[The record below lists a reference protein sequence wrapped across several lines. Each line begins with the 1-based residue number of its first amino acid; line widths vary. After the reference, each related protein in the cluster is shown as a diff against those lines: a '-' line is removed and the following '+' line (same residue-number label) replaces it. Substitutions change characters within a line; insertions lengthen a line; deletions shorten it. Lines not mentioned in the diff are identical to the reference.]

1 MVTPRIE
8 TAHYVPT
15 MSQSPWSIS
24 LLASVVFLAA
34 PSAGS
39 SKQLVPGETE
49 VAVEIIDGDTLV
61 LGTGQQVRLVGL
73 QAPKLPLGRTN
84 FASWPLAN
92 DAADA
97 LRELTKGKNLTLEY
111 GGRRMDRHGRILAHL
126 IDENR
131 SWIQGAMLRR
141 GMARVYSFADNR
153 SLVAEMLVI
162 ESEARVAKRGIWAH
176 PYYRIRDHKETPRDT
191 ESFQLVEGRVHAVAS
206 VREWT
211 YVNFEEDWRH
221 DFTITVRKRNL
232 KVFLGAGLDP
242 KTLEGRRIRVRGW
255 VRWFNGPTIEST
267 HPEQIELID
276 Q

>member
-8 TAHYVPT
+8 TTHYVSMMNRT
-15 MSQSPWSIS
+15 AWSTS

-34 PSAGS
+34 ASAGS
-39 SKQLVPGETE
+39 GKQLVSGETE

-84 FASWPLAN
+84 FESWPLAK
-92 DAADA
+92 DAAEA
-97 LRELTKGKNLTLEY
+97 LRELTKGKKLTLEY

-126 IDENR
+126 FDESR

-153 SLVAEMLVI
+153 SLVAEMLAI
-162 ESEARVAKRGIWAH
+162 ESEARAAKRGIWAH
-176 PYYRIRDHKETPRDT
+176 PYYRIRDHKETPRYT

-221 DFTITVRKRNL
+221 DFTISVRRQNL
-232 KVFLGAGLDP
+232 KDFLSAGLDP
-242 KTLEGRRIRVRGW
+242 ATLEGRRIRVRGW
-255 VRWFNGPTIEST
+255 VRWFNGPMIEST
-267 HPEQIELID
+267 HPEQIEVLD

>member
-8 TAHYVPT
+8 TAHYVPMT
-15 MSQSPWSIS
+15 SRTACSIFVLAS
-24 LLASVVFLAA
+24 LLFLVA
-34 PSAGS
+34 PNAGS
-39 SKQLVPGETE
+39 GKQLVPGETE

-84 FASWPLAN
+84 FTSWPLAN

-97 LRELTKGKNLTLEY
+97 LRELTKGKKLTLEY
-111 GGRRMDRHGRILAHL
+111 GGRRMDRHGRLLAHL
-126 IDENR
+126 FDENR
-131 SWIQGAMLRR
+131 TWIQGAMLGR

-153 SLVAEMLVI
+153 SLIPEMLAI
-162 ESEARVAKRGIWAH
+162 EGEARAAKRGIWAH
-176 PYYRIRDHKETPRDT
+176 TYYRIRDHKETPRYT

-211 YVNFEEDWRH
+211 YVNFEEDWRQ
-221 DFTITVRKRNL
+221 DFTITVRQRNL
-232 KVFLGAGLDP
+232 KEFLGAGLDP

-267 HPEQIELID
+267 HPEQIELLD